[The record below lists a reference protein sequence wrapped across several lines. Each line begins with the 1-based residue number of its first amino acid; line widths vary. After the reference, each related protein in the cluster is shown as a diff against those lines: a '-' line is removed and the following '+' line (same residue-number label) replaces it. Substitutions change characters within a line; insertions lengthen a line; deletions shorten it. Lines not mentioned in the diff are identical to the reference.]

1 MEQEGYNIG
10 IKADTSPLEKANKLM
25 ENFESRIKTIQSSF
39 STLKMPNGILNGIQS
54 LDKATQAYMQRL
66 ESQARLYAQDGQ
78 SAKAYETSVHA
89 LHAKIQSYTN
99 TVDKLTL
106 QEKDQRNELE
116 NLGRIQG
123 TTSKAYQEQKSKLD
137 NTITSLNNYKIAL
150 RQTEN
155 QLKNMPD
162 SSFHKTRLAVEQ
174 NVSAIKRLE
183 AETKLYTIEGNK
195 VKANAAAWQAN
206 KLRVEEYQRE
216 LKRTQAEEE
225 KLRNELSK
233 LDRSSEAYTRTKTKI
248 NEVKTKEIELNT
260 EIKKTQEEM
269 NNLHPS
275 VFDRIKS
282 KLGGTRD
289 EAKNTNGV
297 FKSMFG
303 ANLAAN
309 FVTNGLSRVKDGF
322 TSLLDSAKEYA
333 MNQQTMNATWL
344 TLTGNA
350 DKGKQMVNQVNDM
363 AAAAQNSTEMVDHL
377 SQKFYAIN
385 KDASETGKL
394 TKSVLTLQDAFG
406 QTDDAVENFGV
417 QFSQMMA
424 NGKVSAQDMMSFVN
438 TFPVLRTN
446 LLKTMKVQ
454 TNNHNLTMKQMNDLM
469 SKGKISSKT
478 MIQVVQDTAKEY
490 QGATDNFNKT
500 IPGMVRTVKSQ
511 MPRLMQ
517 AFEEPFTKLK
527 NPFIKKISDW
537 VSSKEASD
545 AFSKLGKT
553 MSSGVDKFLG
563 NLTGTDKPKSSGKA
577 PTKVLSPNI
586 RKQLM
591 GKDTLDKTLASL
603 PKEEQARIKAMSTSL
618 PKNSLDSLTNPLSK
632 TPSVKL
638 PGGISKNSDDNKPGS
653 KVFDTNLAKQLSAYN
668 GLTKAEDKYNAKGEK
683 VKSLNEVIS
692 DSVNKLNDGLKKTTD
707 FLANHAKD
715 FKDIASD
722 IFTIASTIG
731 KTVFKDA
738 ANILT
743 NVGKAFGLISKNSKG
758 DAIHQLAQGLNNIA
772 KNKTAL
778 KIVGDTIVAIATVK
792 GLGSV
797 GGTVFKIG
805 SKAVGAAKNTSALI
819 KGLRGIKNIKGLSE
833 TAEKFNNIGSG
844 IRKAAGKLNG
854 FNKTAATKLKDLTK
868 TAGTAGKNA
877 GKKLK
882 DSFATSAGK
891 IKDAVK
897 GLGSKISSAS
907 KSLIS
912 DAKDLGSKAG
922 KSLSNGFK
930 KSVDF
935 GKGLAGKGEGAGPLN
950 GALQSMAS
958 ANKANGA
965 KGLAKFNPISGYKNL
980 TTAGKVTT
988 GLAGAA
994 VLADA
999 GGQVFQGVKDIHDAD
1014 KRSKDF
1020 GGATGTVAGGAIGMA
1035 VGGPIGAAIGSQIG
1049 KQLGTAGGEAVN
1061 KFTKGWQSKKP
1072 PKNFW
1077 SLENMGY
1084 SAHNMW
1090 NGFTKGIDS
1099 AIKGVQSKWRSLN
1112 KFFYNL
1118 GKGMR
1123 KGITST
1129 WNGITG
1135 FFSGIVKGIQKA
1147 WNGITSWF
1155 SKLGRNA
1162 AKGFK
1167 NVWRGISGFFG
1178 GIVKGIQKAWN
1189 GITSWFGKLGRG
1201 TAQAFK
1207 NVWHGITG
1215 FFGGV
1220 VKGVQGVWNGTTKF
1234 FSGIGQGMVKGIKDA
1249 WSGIVDFFQGIWDKI
1264 KDIVKPIGDAVNGIK
1279 SGALNAWNTVTGGG
1293 NKKKAHANG
1302 GSITQGHTA
1311 LVGEEGPELAYKPYA
1326 NQVRILG
1333 ENGPAFE
1340 RVHSGE
1346 QILNARDTRKVMR
1359 GGLGRGTIL
1368 KGYANGT
1375 TKLSDNKSQAQSL
1388 PQAPKL
1394 NLKVGGISSARK
1406 SVNKDFKDITTN
1418 AKRETKKLNSNT
1430 DKDFKN
1436 ITKGAKKQTHSLY
1449 RNSIADFKDTT
1460 NKVGKQTDKIRENS
1474 EKDYT
1479 NMRKGVEKQ
1488 MDYMHD
1494 GVIDSAE
1501 STSKGFGKALDKM
1514 TGYAQD
1520 AMKDTIGQLNNG
1532 ISSIDKV
1539 LSQFGGNSQVIKPV
1553 HFATG
1558 TDADGRLT
1566 QNTLAM
1572 VNDATTGPR
1581 QEALISDTNEIYYP
1595 QGDNI
1600 TMMLPAGWGVLNGE
1614 QTQKVQSAQSA
1625 QQEIQHFAKGSGV
1638 DEDKLI
1644 KIAEAGQ
1651 KDPAKDF
1658 KNSFLSNIKPKGA
1671 ELKQGVISMAGNGSN
1686 QYGVP
1691 WNNAMWSV
1699 INDAIGGGADG
1710 KGGTREAFLKYAQ
1723 KTFSGVPYAMGAM
1736 SKAATDCSGMV
1747 AQALQHF
1754 GINIGRST
1762 VDMQTSK
1769 GVQSLGQ
1776 DISKTQPGDIV
1787 VFGHG
1792 TGAAG
1797 HVGIISNPKTHMMFN
1812 ANGGYGKALTSSID
1826 ESKSMGYE
1834 YFRVKGLHDAT
1845 SSDTKKLKDDNRL
1858 KSLAKQQ
1865 LGSKAIK
1872 WIEDNLGD
1880 AGELGGNIGGEGV
1893 ERWRGTV
1900 KKILRML
1907 DLSTSTSMVDRVL
1920 RQINTESSGNPH
1932 AKQAGSDP
1940 DGDGSGPAMGL
1951 MQTKRSTF
1959 DQWKRSP
1966 NSDIF
1971 NGPDSIYAGLNYAK
1985 HKYGPTLYYL
1995 GQGHGYAKGGKI
2007 ASRTPFI
2014 AGEQGPELITADGPV
2029 KVDTHEETKRKLSD
2043 VSSIVN
2049 RSKTVI
2055 NEDDVTKR
2063 TGIGSILKNAIGS
2076 LKSVPKP
2083 SKSINP
2089 TVNININGPIS
2100 STKDA
2105 QNVSNL
2111 VARKFAEEFEK
2122 LGDAFGY
2129 EIG

>member
-1 MEQEGYNIG
+1 MAHEGISLGLNI
-10 IKADTSPLEKANKLM
+10 DFTQMEKARNATNNLYKAIGQVDKKMSGIHMPSGIPNEINHLSTVTLSYVRRLESEGKQYEANKAAIGAYRDAVEKLTSKQRSL
-25 ENFESRIKTIQSSF
+25 EVELGKIAEKTGTSSKAYRDQQVRI
-39 STLKMPNGILNGIQS
+39 NEA
-54 LDKATQAYMQRL
+54 ATQTNKYKRTIEQLSGEMQRL
-66 ESQARLYAQDGQ
+66 
-78 SAKAYETSVHA
+78 KPP
-89 LHAKIQSYTN
+89 
-99 TVDKLTL
+99 TVFDKL
-106 QEKDQRNELE
+106 K
-116 NLGRIQG
+116 G
-123 TTSKAYQEQKSKLD
+123 K
-137 NTITSLNNYKIAL
+137 
-150 RQTEN
+150 
-155 QLKNMPD
+155 
-162 SSFHKTRLAVEQ
+162 F
-174 NVSAIKRLE
+174 
-183 AETKLYTIEGNK
+183 
-195 VKANAAAWQAN
+195 
-206 KLRVEEYQRE
+206 
-216 LKRTQAEEE
+216 
-225 KLRNELSK
+225 
-233 LDRSSEAYTRTKTKI
+233 SEAQKDAEHTKG
-248 NEVKTKEIELNT
+248 
-260 EIKKTQEEM
+260 M
-269 NNLHPS
+269 
-275 VFDRIKS
+275 
-282 KLGGTRD
+282 
-289 EAKNTNGV
+289 
-297 FKSMFG
+297 FKSMFA
-303 ANLAAN
+303 ANLASN

-322 TSLLDSAKEYA
+322 SALMGSAKEYA

-350 DKGKQMVNQVNDM
+350 GKGKQMVNQVNDM

-490 QGATDNFNKT
+490 KGATDNFNKT

-603 PKEEQARIKAMSTSL
+603 PKEEQERIKAMSTSL

-638 PGGISKNSDDNKPGS
+638 PGGISKNSNDNKPGS
-653 KVFDTNLAKQLSAYN
+653 KAFDTNLAKQLSFYN
-668 GLTKAEDKYNAKGEK
+668 GLTKAEDKYNAKGTK
-683 VKSLNEVIS
+683 VKSLNEIIS
-692 DSVNKLNDGLKKTTD
+692 DSVNKLNNGLKKVTD

-738 ANILT
+738 ADILT

-792 GLGSV
+792 GLSSV

-819 KGLRGIKNIKGLSE
+819 KGLRGVKNIKGLSK
-833 TAEKFNNIGSG
+833 TAKKFNSIGSG
-844 IRKAAGKLNG
+844 IRKAGSKLKG
-854 FNKTAATKLKDLTK
+854 FNKDAATKLKDFVS
-868 TAGTAGKNA
+868 TAGDAGKDA
-877 GKKLK
+877 GNKLK
-882 DSFATSAGK
+882 EKFATSAGK
-891 IKDAVK
+891 IKNAVK
-897 GLGSKISSAS
+897 GLGSKISSWG
-907 KSLIS
+907 KTVIS
-912 DAKDLGSKAG
+912 DAKDLGQRIG
-922 KSLSNGFK
+922 KSLSSGVN
-930 KSVDF
+930 KSVDI
-935 GKGLAGKGEGAGPLN
+935 GKGLVGKGEGAGPLN
-950 GALQSMAS
+950 GALQSMRS
-958 ANKANGA
+958 VNKANGT
-965 KGLAKFNPISGYKNL
+965 KGLVSGFKGL
-980 TTAGKVTT
+980 SAAGKVATV
-988 GLAGAA
+988 GASIGVA
-994 VLADA
+994 ADA
-999 GGQVFQGVKDIHDAD
+999 GGQVFQGVKDIHNAD

-1020 GGATGTVAGGAIGMA
+1020 GGAAGTVAGGAIGMA

-1049 KQLGTAGGEAVN
+1049 KQLGKAGGEAVN

-1090 NGFTKGIDS
+1090 NGFTKGIDG
-1099 AIKGVQSKWRSLN
+1099 AIKSVQNKWRSLN

-1123 KGITST
+1123 KGITS
-1129 WNGITG
+1129 
-1135 FFSGIVKGIQKA
+1135 A
-1147 WNGITSWF
+1147 WNGVTS
-1155 SKLGRNA
+1155 
-1162 AKGFK
+1162 
-1167 NVWRGISGFFG
+1167 FFG
-1178 GIVKGIQKAWN
+1178 GIVKGIKGKWK
-1189 GITSWFGKLGRG
+1189 GISSWFGKLGRG
-1201 TAQAFK
+1201 AAKAFKSVWNSITGFFGKIIKSIKNIWKGISSWFGKLGHGAANAFK
-1207 NVWHGITG
+1207 NVWKGIGG

-1220 VKGVQGVWNGTTKF
+1220 VKGVKGVWNGTTKF
-1234 FSGIGQGMVKGIKDA
+1234 FSGVGHGMVNGIKSA
-1249 WSGIVDFFQGIWDKI
+1249 WSGIVGFFQGIWDKV
-1264 KDIVKPIGDAVNGIK
+1264 KDIVKPIGDTVNGVK
-1279 SGALNAWNTVTGGG
+1279 NGAVSAWNNLTGGG
-1293 NKKKAHANG
+1293 KKKAHAKG
-1302 GSITQGHTA
+1302 GAITQGHTA
-1311 LVGEEGPELAYKPYA
+1311 LVGEGGPELAYKPNA
-1326 NQVRILG
+1326 SQVRLLG
-1333 ENGPAFE
+1333 ENGPAFTK
-1340 RVHSGE
+1340 VHPGE
-1346 QILNARDTRKVMR
+1346 HILNARDTRKVMR
-1359 GGLGRGTIL
+1359 GGLGKGTVL
-1368 KGYANGT
+1368 KGYAQGT
-1375 TKLSDNKSQAQSL
+1375 TALKKASGIPAKSANSSNDLGSLSKSSKTAWTEVSATTYKLSSKTKRTGVNNFKSLTKQVKTQTNK
-1388 PQAPKL
+1388 
-1394 NLKVGGISSARK
+1394 LKRNTNS
-1406 SVNKDFKDITTN
+1406 DFKTT
-1418 AKRETKKLNSNT
+1418 TKDAN
-1430 DKDFKN
+1430 
-1436 ITKGAKKQTHSLY
+1436 
-1449 RNSIADFKDTT
+1449 R
-1460 NKVGKQTDKIRENS
+1460 QTDKIRKES
-1474 EKDYT
+1474 ISDYT
-1479 NMRKGVEKQ
+1479 NMRKGVTKQ
-1488 MDYMHD
+1488 MEKLEDA
-1494 GVIDSAE
+1494 VIDLAK
-1501 STSKGFGKALDKM
+1501 STAKGFGNALDKM
-1514 TGYAQD
+1514 KSYARD
-1520 AMKDTIGQLNNG
+1520 AMSATIDQLNKG
-1532 ISSIDKV
+1532 ISGIDQV
-1539 LSQFGGNSQVIKPV
+1539 LSQFGGNAQVIKPIK
-1553 HFATG
+1553 FATG
-1558 TDADGRLT
+1558 TDSNGRLT

-1572 VNDATTGPR
+1572 VNDAQSGPR
-1581 QEALISDTNEIYYP
+1581 QEALVSDKNEVFYP
-1595 QGDNI
+1595 RGNNV
-1600 TMMLPAGWGVLNGE
+1600 TMMIPKGWGVLNGH
-1614 QTQKVQSAQSA
+1614 QTQKVQQA
-1625 QQEIQHFAKGSGV
+1625 QQGIQHFAKGSGI

-1658 KNSFLSNIKPKGA
+1658 KNSFLSNVKPSGPD
-1671 ELKQGVISMAGNGSN
+1671 LKKATISMAGNGAN

-1710 KGGTREAFLKYAQ
+1710 KGGTREAFLKYAE

-1747 AQALQHF
+1747 AQALNHF

-1769 GVQSLGQ
+1769 GVTSLGH

-1792 TGAAG
+1792 TGASG
-1797 HVGIISNPKTHMMFN
+1797 HVGIISNPRKHMMFN
-1812 ANGGYGKALTSSID
+1812 ANGGYGKALVSSID

-1834 YFRVKGLHDAT
+1834 YFRVKGLHDAAN
-1845 SSDTKKLKDDNRL
+1845 SKDTAKLKDDNRL
-1858 KSLAKQQ
+1858 KALAKKQ
-1865 LGSKAIK
+1865 LGAKAIK

-1880 AGELGGNIGGEGV
+1880 SGDLGGNPGGEGV

-1900 KKILRML
+1900 KKVLRML
-1907 DLSTSTSMVDRVL
+1907 DLSTSKSMVDRVL
-1920 RQINTESSGNPH
+1920 RQINTESSGNPR
-1932 AKQAGSDP
+1932 AKQAGADP

-1959 DQWKRSP
+1959 DTYKRSP

-1985 HKYGPTLYYL
+1985 NKYGPTLYYL
-1995 GQGHGYAKGGKI
+1995 GQGHGYAKGGRPPI
-2007 ASRTPFI
+2007 GEPVLV
-2014 AGEQGPELITADGPV
+2014 GEQGPEIVKFNNSAEIIPHEKSRQKMKSLGNLIGDSIDGKRGAT
-2029 KVDTHEETKRKLSD
+2029 KVSNSKL
-2043 VSSIVN
+2043 I
-2049 RSKTVI
+2049 SKF
-2055 NEDDVTKR
+2055 
-2063 TGIGSILKNAIGS
+2063 A
-2076 LKSVPKP
+2076 P
-2083 SKSINP
+2083 STP
-2089 TVNININGPIS
+2089 EINITINGDIRDKKDVDNFTGKVRQIVEEAM
-2100 STKDA
+2100 TK
-2105 QNVSNL
+2105 QFTMIGN
-2111 VARKFAEEFEK
+2111 
-2122 LGDAFGY
+2122 AFGAD
-2129 EIG
+2129 ESVF